1 MFSDIKVGD
10 KVTFHTWG
18 SFGGAHT
25 YNERIVSSVA
35 KTTFKLEKCS
45 YTFNKKNGHE
55 YGNYYSRNEV
65 LPYDEDMIKKSV
77 KDEQERKEKVKLQQE
92 IKGAM
97 NDLYSFTLDELK
109 AIQAALPKKQA

>member
-1 MFSDIKVGD
+1 ML
-10 KVTFHTWG
+10 HTWG

-35 KTTFKLEKCS
+35 KATFKLEKCS
-45 YTFNKKNGHE
+45 YTFNKKDGHE
-55 YGNYYSRNEV
+55 RGNYYGRKEV
-65 LPYDEDMIKKSV
+65 LPYDENLITNSIKEQQEQQE
-77 KDEQERKEKVKLQQE
+77 KDKLQQE

-97 NDLYSFTLDELK
+97 NGLYSFTLDELK